1 MPEVEVIRNS
11 FINQTQLSGGVI
23 ISHFNARHVYNDLN
37 NELDFVTVWTKQRM
51 TIEGQPMIIQHGFL
65 PSNLLKKLL

>member
-1 MPEVEVIRNS
+1 MPEVEVIRHS
-11 FINQTQLSGGVI
+11 FINQTQLSRGVI
-23 ISHFNARHVYNDLN
+23 ISHFNARHVYNDLD